1 MRKHWIKVVVVLGV
15 LLLVFLLTARYYVS
29 VAKAAK
35 QSASQANPGQTA
47 ALADECAQC
56 HEMRP
61 EVLTWQISAHDRFSC
76 TTCHVDKKAVDYVG
90 KHQNQSFSKPIK
102 VIDAIPNLVCL
113 KCHSS
118 NRVTSPSGD
127 LKIPHE
133 KHLAANVTCVK
144 CHYGVVHA
152 KIAERDLSGIVDPN
166 NYDAWN
172 MDVAKK
178 VAIKTYIQPSMWTC
192 IECHKQVNVTRK
204 CGACHTTIPTLPSH
218 DKPTWRAEH
227 GITARNDVEVCTKC
241 HTTPDKPTFVTVST
255 GDKAADFARA
265 QEFCYKCHLQR
276 PQMHEKSMVP
286 IHPSLVSKRGIQN
299 CLTCHDTKQ
308 PKPDEMVPR
317 IYCNQCHWYKD
328 GESTAKPNG

>member
-1 MRKHWIKVVVVLGV
+1 MRKHWLKIIVVMSFLVVVY
-15 LLLVFLLTARYYVS
+15 LLTARYYSS
-29 VAKAAK
+29 VAPATKE
-35 QSASQANPGQTA
+35 SVPQANTDQTDN
-47 ALADECAQC
+47 LADECTQC

-61 EVLTWQISAHDRFSC
+61 EVFTWKVSAHDKFSC
-76 TTCHVDKKAVDYVG
+76 TVCHADKKAANYVG
-90 KHQNQSFSKPIK
+90 KHQNQSFNKPIK
-102 VIDAIPNLVCL
+102 AIDAIPNEVCL

-127 LKIPHE
+127 LLIPHE
-133 KHLAANVTCVK
+133 KHLAAGVTCVK

-152 KIAERDLSGIVDPN
+152 KMAERDLSNIVDQN

-178 VAIKTYIQPSMWTC
+178 VASKTYIQPSMWTC

-218 DKPTWRAEH
+218 DKPTWKYEH
-227 GITARNDVEVCTKC
+227 GVTARTDIEICIKC
-241 HTTPDKPTFVTVST
+241 HTTPDKPTFIAVST

-265 QEFCYKCHLQR
+265 QDFCSKCHLQR

-286 IHPSLVSKRGIQN
+286 IHPNLVAKRGIEN
-299 CLTCHDTKQ
+299 CLTCHDRKQ
-308 PKPDEMVPR
+308 PQPGETVPK
-317 IYCNQCHWYKD
+317 IYCNQCHWFND
-328 GESTAKPNG
+328 GESTVKSNV